1 MFPSTRHR
9 EPRDGLLGNVKTSEG
24 TGKHVEYA
32 IEMIRY
38 LRLID
43 RYSGIVTMTVGV
55 CRRMPGTVP
64 PYSDEGSSPSRRPV
78 ELMSAATF

>member
-1 MFPSTRHR
+1 MAPSTRYR
-9 EPRDGLLGNVKTSEG
+9 ELRDGSLGNVKTSEG
-24 TGKHVEYA
+24 TGKHVECA

-55 CRRMPGTVP
+55 CRRTPGTVP
-64 PYSDEGSSPSRRPV
+64 PYSDEGLSPSRRSV

>member
-1 MFPSTRHR
+1 
-9 EPRDGLLGNVKTSEG
+9 
-24 TGKHVEYA
+24 
-32 IEMIRY
+32 MIRY

-78 ELMSAATF
+78 ELGSAATF